1 MAGARGEF
9 GVEEGREVFG
19 CLENRR
25 VAELGRLARCIGTVI
40 FGWKMVVAW
49 WGGGTRLNS
58 GYTLMVS

>member
-49 WGGGTRLNS
+49 WGGGR
-58 GYTLMVS
+58 G